1 MKGLNLKKIPHASF
15 YVFGYLLLIPF
26 SVYFIVGYPFGLWE
40 VRGDMK
46 IIKIASWLDI
56 IVFTYAI
63 SYRMKS
69 KIEDV
74 SKNALE
80 LENYISQSLQK
91 IEVNKTSSDPYLI
104 LLKENKILNKPL
116 TLREVEVLR
125 YLDKGFTNN
134 IISEK
139 LFISPNTLKSHIRNI
154 YLKTN
159 VKSRKE
165 LKEKIKQISI

>member
-1 MKGLNLKKIPHASF
+1 
-15 YVFGYLLLIPF
+15 
-26 SVYFIVGYPFGLWE
+26 
-40 VRGDMK
+40 
-46 IIKIASWLDI
+46 
-56 IVFTYAI
+56 
-63 SYRMKS
+63 MKS

-91 IEVNKTSSDPYLI
+91 KEVNKTSSDPFLI

-125 YLDKGFTNN
+125 YLDKGFTNV

-165 LKEKIKQISI
+165 LKEKIKQISV